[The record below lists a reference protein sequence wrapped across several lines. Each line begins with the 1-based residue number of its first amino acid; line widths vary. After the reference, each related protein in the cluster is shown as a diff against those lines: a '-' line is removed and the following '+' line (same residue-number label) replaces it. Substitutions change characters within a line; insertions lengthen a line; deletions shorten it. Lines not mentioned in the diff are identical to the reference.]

1 MHSVG
6 GERFGGFGMSV
17 TDRQRELVQTTWA
30 QVEPI
35 SETAGMMFY
44 GRLFELDPD
53 VRPLFQTD
61 MQEQSRK
68 LVQMITVAVTGLNRL
83 EQIVPSVRA
92 LGRRH
97 ADYGVRKEHYET
109 VGAALLWTLD
119 QGLGDDF
126 TPEVREAWTE
136 TYALLAGV
144 MKEAANG
151 AP

>member
-1 MHSVG
+1 
-6 GERFGGFGMSV
+6 MSV

>member
-1 MHSVG
+1 
-6 GERFGGFGMSV
+6 MSV

-53 VRPLFQTD
+53 VRPLFQTN

-136 TYALLAGV
+136 TYALLARV